1 MKRLRRVF
9 WTVPSVF
16 FLLIAARDS
25 RLPESQ
31 RLLEAADSFAL
42 LYNWPSAT
50 PLYNRAETLFQ
61 ASGDRAGALAAR
73 LGGIWVTADGGVSAS
88 TLREVVSYLKDPL
101 VESNS
106 RLMLRA
112 FIAKAVLERN
122 TNEVS
127 ARESWERILKLSASL
142 GDRVWQNRAKAELG
156 QILYMDG
163 DVGTATVML
172 REALVSQWV
181 HLDLG
186 DGIYYTSM
194 VGNGFVESGRPESGL
209 KYAEMALKA
218 AFLLKDEGFPY
229 LAYQGKARAL
239 DALGRRGEAADVLDS
254 AIRRARKEQ
263 NLYALAQLLIVKGI
277 NSAAHNPGA
286 TPQAL
291 KEAADISEAR
301 GFQHLFAWS
310 AFELAKGYR
319 QAGDSEQAR
328 QYVSKAI
335 TVMRVIEDRYHLPQH
350 LTLLAGLEAAR
361 GDFKRADELY
371 DAATDVIDGLL
382 VNVNTK
388 QLKGSLIATLS
399 EAYVGHFGLMVTKFR
414 DFRKAY
420 EIIEE
425 ARGRSL
431 ADALRGDTES
441 LSKDARSTAA
451 TKAIDQVQLALLSE
465 SNPGRRDVLLDA
477 LFATEQL
484 LVPVHKAG
492 LALNTSGNRFKPEPI
507 EVVQGKLRPDE
518 LLLEYVLD
526 DSQAYCL
533 QLTRAGIQV
542 TVLPAERKR
551 LDDLVA
557 QYLDTVRSRKSERVV
572 AQDLYA
578 LLLGP
583 VLAEHKDKAR
593 VVVVPDGKLH
603 LLPFDALRDEEGNYV
618 LESRTVTYAPSATVF
633 ALLGQAP
640 RTDRPKMSFLGVA
653 GGVYSGTTLAAA
665 IRSAD
670 NSGGLFDA
678 TPVEFSDLP
687 GSKQEIAGI
696 AGILPGSKEV
706 LTDASATESNFKGLP
721 LDDYRIIHL
730 AVHGVGSPQFPDRA
744 ALVLGNS
751 KGAGQ
756 DGLLQAREIRELP
769 LPADLIVLSACD
781 TGSGRLLGE
790 EGIASLE
797 RAFLMAG
804 AKSVVASLWTADDT
818 YTIGLMKRFYQ
829 HLVDGFDEGAALRQA
844 KLDLLKQF
852 GDQALPIYW
861 AGFTLVGDGST
872 VIFKQ

>member
-1 MKRLRRVF
+1 
-9 WTVPSVF
+9 VPALF
-16 FLLIAARDS
+16 FLLMAARDS

-42 LYNWPSAT
+42 LYNWPAAA
-50 PLYNRAETLFQ
+50 PLYERSETLFH
-61 ASGDRAGALAAR
+61 ASGDRVGVVAAR
-73 LGGIWVTADGGVSAS
+73 LGGIWVAADGGVSS
-88 TLREVVSYLKDPL
+88 SIVREVTSYLQDPL
-101 VESNS
+101 IESNP

-112 FIAKAVLERN
+112 LIAKAVLERN

-127 ARESWERILKLSASL
+127 ARESWERILKLSAGL

-186 DGIYYTSM
+186 DGIHYTSM

-239 DALGRRGEAADVLDS
+239 DAMGRRVEAADVLDL

-263 NLYALAQLLIVKGI
+263 NHYALAQLLIVKGI
-277 NSAAHNPGA
+277 ITAAHNPGE

-291 KEAADISEAR
+291 KEATEISEAR
-301 GFQHLFAWS
+301 GFHHLFAWG
-310 AFELAKGYR
+310 AFELAKSYR
-319 QAGDSEQAR
+319 QAGNPEQAR
-328 QYVSKAI
+328 HHVSRAI
-335 TVMRVIEDRYHLPQH
+335 TVMREIEDRYHLPQH

-361 GDFKRADELY
+361 GDVKRADELY
-371 DAATDVIDGLL
+371 DEATDVIDGLL

-399 EAYVGHFGLMVTKFR
+399 EAYVGHFGLMVTKFG
-414 DFRKAY
+414 DTPKAY

-431 ADALRGDTES
+431 ADALRGDSES
-441 LSKDARSTAA
+441 LSTDTRGAA
-451 TKAIDQVQLALLSE
+451 AKKAIDQVQLALLRE
-465 SNPGRRDVLLDA
+465 SDPGRRGVLLDA

-484 LVPVHKAG
+484 LVPVHKVG
-492 LALNTSGNRFKPEPI
+492 LALNSRGNRFKPEPI
-507 EVVQGKLRPDE
+507 EVVQGRLRPDE

-526 DSQAYCL
+526 DSQTYCL

-542 TVLPAERKR
+542 TVLPAGRKR
-551 LDDLVA
+551 LDDLVE
-557 QYLDTVRSRKSERVV
+557 QYLDAVRSRKSERVA

-583 VLAEHKDKAR
+583 VLAEHKDKTR

-603 LLPFDALRDEEGNYV
+603 VLPFDALSDEEGNYV

-633 ALLGQAP
+633 ALLRQA
-640 RTDRPKMSFLGVA
+640 RRIDRAEPHFLGVA
-653 GGVYSGTTLAAA
+653 SSAYSGTTLAAA

-670 NSGGLFDA
+670 NPGGLFDT
-678 TPVEFSDLP
+678 TPVTFSDLP
-687 GSKQEIAGI
+687 GTKQEISSI
-696 AGILPGSKEV
+696 AAILPGPKKI
-706 LTDASATESNFKGLP
+706 LIGASASESAFKALTLG
-721 LDDYRIIHL
+721 DYRIIHFAL
-730 AVHGVGSPQFPDRA
+730 HGVGSPQFPDRA
-744 ALVLGNS
+744 ALVIGS
-751 KGAGQ
+751 SEGTGQ

-769 LPADLIVLSACD
+769 LRADLVILSACD
-781 TGSGRLLGE
+781 TGSGKLLGE

-797 RAFLMAG
+797 RAFLLAG
-804 AKSVVASLWTADDT
+804 ARSVVASLWTADDT
-818 YTIGLMKRFYQ
+818 YTIALMKRFYQ
-829 HLVDGFDEGAALRQA
+829 HLVDGSDEGSALRQA
-844 KLDLLKQF
+844 KLDLLKDF

-872 VIFKQ
+872 VIFN